1 VKIGE
6 EHKDTP
12 QSIYFPFSALPW
24 LRQQIVRMLEE
35 HDGSQRIAKMPKIL
49 AWATPGF
56 SNSSNF
62 HPILLS
68 LLVITHQSATPKT
81 EQRWQQLNVEQER

>member
-1 VKIGE
+1 VNSG
-6 EHKDTP
+6 EHKVTTE

-24 LRQQIVRMLEE
+24 LRQQMVRMLEE

-56 SNSSNF
+56 SNSKF
-62 HPILLS
+62 
-68 LLVITHQSATPKT
+68 
-81 EQRWQQLNVEQER
+81 